1 MLGDQLT
8 LFNLHITATINN
20 CQKSYYILFL
30 YPDMPLERKTPVAYP
45 DGVYEIAGQDRPNV
59 LLISNITQNGL
70 TGFASAERTGLFIFF
85 GMTKCINKYIYKLA
99 LLYCNFIA
107 Q

>member
-1 MLGDQLT
+1 
-8 LFNLHITATINN
+8 
-20 CQKSYYILFL
+20 
-30 YPDMPLERKTPVAYP
+30 MPLERKTPVAYP

-85 GMTKCINKYIYKLA
+85 GRLNASTNILYINW
-99 LLYCNFIA
+99 LYFIA
-107 Q
+107 ISLHNNLN